1 MSLLIIAIAAF
12 VVFYAVSKL
21 FPMTLMAAIKV
32 TSGRYEKL
40 VVMVSGLKNGLQ
52 LLTPQAKKRGFGH
65 TNFGSSW
72 LITGPRA
79 SVCVL
84 EAIRFRRKHA
94 GKRR

>member
-52 LLTPQAKKRGFGH
+52 LLTPLRRSRHRIG
-65 TNFGSSW
+65 TV
-72 LITGPRA
+72 RA
-79 SVCVL
+79 IIAEV
-84 EAIRFRRKHA
+84 HHGA
-94 GKRR
+94 G